1 MADIYLYT
9 PDNRRFTAMSASGND
24 QEVYPGFLGT
34 SRHSS
39 QDRGKIISEAKGI
52 RNFLWRCVGNN
63 SQYTDSS
70 NGRRHPFRASIS
82 ETERSPRGKRAF
94 LCGVSYKGQKF
105 KLKGAIN
112 DVRSMKDLL
121 VKQFSFPD
129 DSILILS
136 EEEPYMYPTRKNIEG
151 GFKWLTR
158 DLQFGDSVV
167 FYFSGHGLRQLDF
180 DRDEKDGFHK
190 TICPVD
196 FQTEG
201 MIFDNHINETIV
213 RPLQQG
219 VTLHTIVDSC
229 HSGTVLDLPLV
240 YKKNEEKWDDNR
252 PLSGAPKGTNG
263 GKAICFSACEDYQQ
277 AADTSALS
285 PEKAMTG
292 AMTYTFVKAVKDA
305 ITNNQII
312 SYRGILDSMNKT
324 LDKDNIAGCLHP
336 RISRLFQ
343 RKIFQEPLL
352 SSSEEFNIN
361 TEFKL

>member
-112 DVRSMKDLL
+112 DVRSINDLL

-136 EEEPYMYPTRKNIEG
+136 GIYH
-151 GFKWLTR
+151 
-158 DLQFGDSVV
+158 QF
-167 FYFSGHGLRQLDF
+167 
-180 DRDEKDGFHK
+180 
-190 TICPVD
+190 
-196 FQTEG
+196 
-201 MIFDNHINETIV
+201 
-213 RPLQQG
+213 
-219 VTLHTIVDSC
+219 
-229 HSGTVLDLPLV
+229 
-240 YKKNEEKWDDNR
+240 
-252 PLSGAPKGTNG
+252 LSL
-263 GKAICFSACEDYQQ
+263 F
-277 AADTSALS
+277 
-285 PEKAMTG
+285 
-292 AMTYTFVKAVKDA
+292 AV
-305 ITNNQII
+305 
-312 SYRGILDSMNKT
+312 
-324 LDKDNIAGCLHP
+324 
-336 RISRLFQ
+336 
-343 RKIFQEPLL
+343 
-352 SSSEEFNIN
+352 
-361 TEFKL
+361 